1 MGVIGSLRLKIMFCP
16 NCGLDEKQPNQFCRA
31 CGANLRSVMDVVS
44 RPDSVTSAAISA
56 REEIGRAVAAKIR
69 EVDNSKDLKRI
80 AEDVLPQI
88 EKFLESPEEKKLRRI
103 RIGSMLGVIGFGVA
117 LVFWMV
123 AIIGGDPGFFSI
135 SALGAIT
142 FFVGLAF
149 VLNGYL
155 HTVGKKKVLDES
167 SNAERQRILDA
178 TTSDLL
184 PPSSAEPARP
194 FRSVTENTTT
204 HLDKKDPIPRR

>member
-1 MGVIGSLRLKIMFCP
+1 MFCP

-88 EKFLESPEEKKLRRI
+88 EKFLESPEEKKLRRV

-184 PPSSAEPARP
+184 PPSAAEPARP

>member
-1 MGVIGSLRLKIMFCP
+1 MFCP

-44 RPDSVTSAAISA
+44 RPDSITSAAISA
-56 REEIGRAVAAKIR
+56 REEIGRAIAAKIR
-69 EVDNSKDLKRI
+69 EVDTSHDLKRI
-80 AEDVLPQI
+80 AEDVLPEI
-88 EKFLESPEEKKLRRI
+88 EKFLESPEEKKLRRF
-103 RIGSMLGVIGFGVA
+103 RIGSMLAVIGFGVA

-123 AIIGGDPGFFSI
+123 AIIGSDPGFFSI

-155 HTVGKKKVLDES
+155 HTVGKKKLIDES
-167 SNAERQRILDA
+167 SNAERQRMLDA

-184 PPSSAEPARP
+184 PPSSSEPVRP

-204 HLDKKDPIPRR
+204 HLDQKDPLKRG